1 MNKNE
6 KKLTALIKKRNKEGL
21 KVVKEMLNH
30 PLSAKQLESF
40 IEKTQISM
48 KNIEEMKK
56 KSFC

>member
-1 MNKNE
+1 MIGKE
-6 KKLTALIKKRNKEGL
+6 KKEEGL
-21 KVVKEMLNH
+21 KVVKEMLDH

-56 KSFC
+56 KNLY

>member
-30 PLSAKQLESF
+30 PLSAKQLERF

-56 KSFC
+56 KNLC